1 METFKEIM
9 GFTLIAT
16 TVWLV
21 DVLGAQTG
29 PAGVTGFLS
38 FATVVALSAWIFGKW
53 GSVIA
58 TTKAQVT
65 SFLIAIGLSTIAGF
79 FFLTTEFAEPAIAQ
93 ELSSQ
98 EEMDFSEHVPW
109 QPFSDENISALKD
122 ERKAIFID
130 FTADWCLSCKV
141 NEKNVLETETIRNAM
156 KSKGIIPVKAD
167 WTRRDESISRWLKEY
182 GKAGVPFYLF
192 IKSDGTTVPLPEVL
206 TTNIVLEAFDS

>member
-1 METFKEIM
+1 METFKRY

-58 TTKAQVT
+58 TTKAQVI
-65 SFLIAIGLSTIAGF
+65 FLIAIGLSTIAGF

-93 ELSSQ
+93 KLSSQ
-98 EEMDFSEHVPW
+98 EEMDF
-109 QPFSDENISALKD
+109 
-122 ERKAIFID
+122 
-130 FTADWCLSCKV
+130 
-141 NEKNVLETETIRNAM
+141 
-156 KSKGIIPVKAD
+156 
-167 WTRRDESISRWLKEY
+167 
-182 GKAGVPFYLF
+182 
-192 IKSDGTTVPLPEVL
+192 
-206 TTNIVLEAFDS
+206 